1 SAVQA
6 FTFTMG
12 AGQSKNK
19 ITSQD
24 KAILDL
30 KVQRDKLKQYQK
42 KLQVVADKEVE
53 IAKQCLAQGNKR
65 KALISLKKKKYQE
78 QLLEKTD
85 AQLMNLE
92 DLTNSIE
99 YALVEKQV
107 VDGIQQGNEVLKEIH
122 KEMSVE
128 SVQKLMDDT
137 ADAIEYQNEIDEIL
151 SGKIT
156 AEDEEDI
163 LKELDELQQ
172 QEVFDKSYYPV
183 SNTYLLI
190 FSPLIFPQLEAQ
202 MPNVPNT
209 APAGMEHVEKDKED
223 EELPAV
229 PSHDPLET
237 RPQAQ
242 AERQQ
247 REEAL
252 LA

>member
-1 SAVQA
+1 MRKVSQFQVALIDC
-6 FTFTMG
+6 TLYHG
-12 AGQSKNK
+12 AGSSKNK
-19 ITSQD
+19 ITSHD

-42 KLQVVADKEVE
+42 KLQVIAHKEIE

-107 VDGIQQGNEVLKEIH
+107 LDGLAKGNEVLKEIH

-128 SVQKLMDDT
+128 AVQKLMDDT
-137 ADAIEYQNEIDEIL
+137 ADAIEYQNEINEIL
-151 SGKIT
+151 SGQMT
-156 AEDEEDI
+156 AQDEEDV
-163 LKELDELQQ
+163 LRELEELQQ
-172 QEVFDKSYYPV
+172 QE
-183 SNTYLLI
+183 
-190 FSPLIFPQLEAQ
+190 LESQ
-202 MPNVPNT
+202 MPAVPDT
-209 APAGMEHVEKDKED
+209 VPMGMENAVDSKEGQA
-223 EELPAV
+223 LPAV
-229 PSHDPLET
+229 ATHAPLESRQVET
-237 RPQAQ
+237 GKKH
-242 AERQQ
+242 AEGMM
-247 REEAL
+247 

>member
-1 SAVQA
+1 
-6 FTFTMG
+6 MG

-99 YALVEKQV
+99 YALVEKQI

-137 ADAIEYQNEIDEIL
+137 ADAIEYQNVKTLTLTIVIRLLLLTLYLQEIDEIL

-172 QEVFDKSYYPV
+172 QEVIKTSHCPIPKTLV
-183 SNTYLLI
+183 INT
-190 FSPLIFPQLEAQ
+190 FSFTFPQLEAQ

-209 APAGMEHVEKDKED
+209 IPTGMNNAEQHKED

-229 PSHDPLET
+229 PSHDPLGNI
-237 RPQAQ
+237 
-242 AERQQ
+242 
-247 REEAL
+247 
-252 LA
+252 